1 MRADYCGTGESY
13 TKNGTLIDIYDREQ
27 LAQADTETWRFEAEW
42 ETNGPVCV
50 QAALR
55 AQRTLTCQL
64 PPRSQPVGKNGGW
77 VLTEFK

>member
-1 MRADYCGTGESY
+1 VVATGDL
-13 TKNGTLIDIYDREQ
+13 TPAQRLVPDR
-27 LAQADTETWRFEAEW
+27 LAGTWRFEAEW

-55 AQRTLTCQL
+55 AQRALTCKL
-64 PPRSQPVGKNGGW
+64 PPCSQPVGKNGGW